1 MKKSTAII
9 LAGLCIGSAACGD
22 RAKNITPTRKPADTQ
37 MATTPAPAP
46 RAAGI
51 GISRDSLIHAFQ
63 RQPLGFVFEAQ
74 KRGDGEDAYFG
85 QSQTIP
91 GGTIELVGPPGNL
104 TNANCLIIVGGSTK
118 DDTRAA
124 IALVNLAS
132 LVDAGSTDWLNGQMQ
147 LVAKGPKSS
156 RKQEKQIGERLYRFN
171 YIYLEQGGTMSLAIV
186 PGQPAPP
193 SGSTPAVRRR

>member
-9 LAGLCIGSAACGD
+9 LASLCIGSAACGD
-22 RAKNITPTRKPADTQ
+22 RAKNTTPTRKPADTQ
-37 MATTPAPAP
+37 TVAAPAPAP
-46 RAAGI
+46 PRTGI
-51 GISRDSLIHAFQ
+51 AISRDSLMNAFQ
-63 RQPLGFVFEAQ
+63 RQPLGFVFEPQ

-91 GGTIELVGPPGNL
+91 GATIELVGPQGNL
-104 TNANCLIIVGGSTK
+104 TNANCLIIVGGSAK

-124 IALVNLAS
+124 ITLVNLAS
-132 LVDAGSTDWLNGQMQ
+132 LVDTASAGWLNGQMR

-156 RKQEKQIGERLYRFN
+156 RKEEKQIGERLYRFN

-186 PGQPAPP
+186 PAPPAPP
-193 SGSTPAVRRR
+193 PGATPAVRRR